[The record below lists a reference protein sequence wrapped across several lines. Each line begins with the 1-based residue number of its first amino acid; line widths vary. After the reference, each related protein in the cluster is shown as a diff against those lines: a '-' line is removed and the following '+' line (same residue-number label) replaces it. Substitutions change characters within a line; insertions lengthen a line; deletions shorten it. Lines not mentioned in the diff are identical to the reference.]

1 MPLKAELSKNN
12 FLYLQFFIAETLG
25 ITLLELK
32 NRMSTEEL
40 LSWNAYFELK
50 NEREEKAYE
59 DAKRGAQSRRLR

>member
-32 NRMSTEEL
+32 NRMSMEEL

-59 DAKRGAQSRRLR
+59 DARRGAQNRRLR

>member
-32 NRMSTEEL
+32 NRMSMEEL

-59 DAKRGAQSRRLR
+59 DAKRGDQNRRLR